1 MTDTGSTINPHW
13 WVPTRVDFGAGR
25 LRDVPLEI
33 ERTGRPVAVVVDE
46 FAATS
51 VPGVASLLERLA
63 PEVTVR
69 RAPSTPTR
77 QEAAE
82 LADRLRAEGV
92 RSVCAIGGG
101 TVMDLAK
108 AAAAAVALPGLL
120 TGWKP
125 GGGFVMPEPVTRG
138 GLPVVAVPTTA
149 ATGSEVNAKA
159 SLADGADRRFLVHWS
174 LFPRVAVI
182 DPMLHT
188 SLPPAL
194 TAEGALETVAR
205 LLVPMVSDPP
215 TTALPDEVAIGQIR
229 AVIPAAEQALADG
242 DDLEARGTVA
252 LAASVSTFT
261 LHQIGRHLH
270 SFWVWYPTN
279 TLTAQGLRKG
289 PALGVLLTR
298 WARMV
303 VDGDKLA
310 GHADRLA
317 ELGGRALGLT
327 GGSVTPVEVAD
338 ALADLLRR
346 WGFPTEFEELGLDAT
361 AEELTEQTW
370 RAWSEPLRPR
380 TREQVRS
387 LFEGV

>member
-1 MTDTGSTINPHW
+1 MTGTDSGINPHW

-25 LRDVPLEI
+25 LRDVPLEV
-33 ERTGRPVAVVVDE
+33 ERAGRPVAVVVDE
-46 FAATS
+46 HAEAV
-51 VPGVASLLERLA
+51 VPGVAEVLRRLA
-63 PEVTVR
+63 PELVVR
-69 RAPSTPTR
+69 RAASTPTR
-77 QEAAE
+77 REAAE
-82 LADRLRAEGV
+82 LADRLRAAGT

-108 AAAAAVALPGLL
+108 AAAAAVVLPGLL
-120 TGWKP
+120 TGWRP

-159 SLADGADRRFLVHWS
+159 SLAEGADRRFLVHWS

-182 DPMLHT
+182 DPVLHT
-188 SLPPAL
+188 SLPRAL

-229 AVIPAAEQALADG
+229 AVVPAADRALADG

-279 TLTAQGLRKG
+279 TLTARGLRKG

-327 GGSVTPVEVAD
+327 GPSPAEVAD
-338 ALADLLRR
+338 ALEGLLRR
-346 WGFPTEFEELGLDAT
+346 WGFPTTFGELDLDAS

-370 RAWSEPLRPR
+370 RAWSVPLDPR
-380 TREQVRS
+380 TRDQVRS
-387 LFEGV
+387 LFEGA